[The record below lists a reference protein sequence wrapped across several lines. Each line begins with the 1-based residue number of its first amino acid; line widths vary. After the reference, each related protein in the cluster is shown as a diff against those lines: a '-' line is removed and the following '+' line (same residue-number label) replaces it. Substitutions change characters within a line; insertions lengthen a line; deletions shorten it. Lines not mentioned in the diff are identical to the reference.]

1 VIHPLAPESP
11 EWVAAW
17 AALANDTVNDGLPDP
32 SIARDEESGATW
44 CYVGPTDTGHAF
56 EHRCHPRT
64 AARVVIVIAA

>member
-1 VIHPLAPESP
+1 MIPPLNAETP

-17 AALANDTVNDGLPDP
+17 AALADDPINDGLPDP

-44 CYVGPTDTGHAF
+44 RYAGPAETGHAF
-56 EHRCHPRT
+56 EHGCHPRT